1 MHKYEVQIKF
11 QIGEPTGK
19 KDKVKKIT
27 VYANNEDAAILMARS
42 RIPDKMKGFRCT
54 VTMIR

>member
-1 MHKYEVQIKF
+1 MQIKF